1 MNAEIAARLKTLRE
15 NHNLTCEALA
25 GCLNV
30 DADTVAAWECAE
42 ATPNADHLLAMASL
56 YGVTVDGLLQ
66 RPIPGADEI
75 DPHNPLPNGSFFD
88 HVREKR
94 RKAFPYP
101 VAVAFAYLV
110 LGFVF
115 NLWHPGW
122 IIFLTIP
129 LYYLP
134 AAQRTPLRLLCNPVM
149 ITIIYLLL
157 GCFCNLW
164 HPGWL
169 VFLLIPILNAAI
181 STK

>member
-1 MNAEIAARLKTLRE
+1 MNADFTARLHDLRASHNLTYEELAARLSVPE
-15 NHNLTCEALA
+15 E
-25 GCLNV
+25 
-30 DADTVAAWECAE
+30 TVAAWESGE
-42 ATPNADHLLAMASL
+42 DVPNADHLVALASF
-56 YGVTVDGLLQ
+56 YGVTVDSLLN
-66 RPIPGADEI
+66 RPLPGADQI
-75 DPHNPLPNGSFFD
+75 DPNNPLPNGSFFD
-88 HVREKR
+88 HVRDKR
-94 RKAFPYP
+94 RNAFPYP

-134 AAQRTPLRLLCNPVM
+134 AAQRTPMRLLCNPVM
-149 ITIIYLLL
+149 VTIIYLLL

-169 VFLLIPILNAAI
+169 VFLLIPILNAAVN
-181 STK
+181 K

>member
-1 MNAEIAARLKTLRE
+1 MNADIAARLTELRMS
-15 NHNLTCEALA
+15 HHLTVEELGARLGVPA
-25 GCLNV
+25 E
-30 DADTVAAWECAE
+30 TITAWECGE
-42 ATPNADHLLAMASL
+42 ALPNAAQLLDLATL
-56 YGVTVDGLLQ
+56 YHVSVDNLLQ
-66 RPIPGADEI
+66 RPIPGSDEI
-75 DPHNPLPNGSFFD
+75 DPDNPLPNGSFFD
-88 HVREKR
+88 HVRDKR
-94 RKAFPYP
+94 RNAFPYP

-134 AAQRTPLRLLCNPVM
+134 ATQRTPMRLLCNPVM
-149 ITIIYLLL
+149 STIIYLLL
-157 GCFCNLW
+157 GCVCNLW

-181 STK
+181 NR

>member
-1 MNAEIAARLKTLRE
+1 MNDDIANRLIQLRE
-15 NHNLTCEALA
+15 AHHLSPEDLA
-25 GCLNV
+25 ACLSV
-30 DADTVAAWECAE
+30 SPKTVTDWESGKASP
-42 ATPNADHLLAMASL
+42 TADHLLALSTL
-56 YGVTVDGLLQ
+56 YGVTVDDLLH
-66 RPIPGADEI
+66 RPASDSDDI
-75 DPHNPLPNGSFFD
+75 DPDNPLPNGSFFD
-88 HVREKR
+88 HLREQR

-101 VAVAFAYLV
+101 VAVVFAYLL

-134 AAQRTPLRLLCNPVM
+134 AAQRTPMRLLCNPVM
-149 ITIIYLLL
+149 VTIIYLLL

-169 VFLLIPILNAAI
+169 VFLLIPLLNAAVNR
-181 STK
+181 

>member
-1 MNAEIAARLKTLRE
+1 MNEDIAKRLTALRE
-15 NHNLTCEALA
+15 SHS
-25 GCLNV
+25 LNV
-30 DADTVAAWECAE
+30 EDLAACLHTTPETVTEWE
-42 ATPNADHLLAMASL
+42 TGKSSPTADHLLSLASL
-56 YGVTVDGLLQ
+56 YGVTVDELLHH
-66 RPIPGADEI
+66 PLPGSEDI
-75 DPHNPLPNGSFFD
+75 DPRNPLPNGSFFD
-88 HVREKR
+88 HLRDQR

-101 VAVAFAYLV
+101 FAVAFAYLV

-115 NLWHPGW
+115 HLWHPGW

-134 AAQRTPLRLLCNPVM
+134 AAQRTPMRLLCNPVM

-169 VFLLIPILNAAI
+169 VFLLIPILNAAMNR
-181 STK
+181 

>member
-1 MNAEIAARLKTLRE
+1 MSAVIAECLKELREDHHLTVESLAARL
-15 NHNLTCEALA
+15 NLSP
-25 GCLNV
+25 
-30 DADTVAAWECAE
+30 DTVAAWERGE
-42 ATPNADHLLAMASL
+42 ETPNAEQLLALAAC
-56 YGVTVDGLLQ
+56 YGVTVDRLLR
-66 RPIPGADEI
+66 RPLPGSDEI
-75 DPHNPLPNGSFFD
+75 DPSNPLPNGSFFD
-88 HVREKR
+88 HLRDQR

-101 VAVAFAYLV
+101 VAVAFAYLL

-134 AAQRTPLRLLCNPVM
+134 AAQRTPIRLLCNPVM
-149 ITIIYLLL
+149 VTIIYLLL

-169 VFLLIPILNAAI
+169 VFLAIPLLNAAVN
-181 STK
+181 K